1 MELTPLA
8 PLQASAEFWDDI
20 DETSIESELKQ
31 LFIALFEHF
40 LRTKFRCIDS
50 YGYPHLLDNA
60 DFETIERFVKLDGLS
75 LLNRETNNQPYM
87 REVFRAWRGQ
97 HQRRGLGFLEFYLQ
111 MLWPDAWTITQW
123 FHSVPNASNYPLNL
137 LGVNNAGN
145 KFLTSRVS
153 VFLDPTQLTSSNEI
167 PKMIP
172 SLKRVVPAR
181 IVLNVAIGI
190 NVEPVDMNIGM
201 AFTPTFCMTLE
212 DGAVI

>member
-20 DETSIESELKQ
+20 DETSVEYELKQ

-40 LRTKFRCIDS
+40 LRTKFRRIDS

-97 HQRRGLGFLEFYLQ
+97 HQRRGLWFLEFYLQ
-111 MLWPDAWTITQW
+111 MLWPNKYELKQYW
-123 FHSVPNASNYPLNL
+123 HGVSNANLYPYYLEDIETSNR
-137 LGVNNAGN
+137 
-145 KFLTSRVS
+145 FLTSRVG
-153 VFLDPTQLTSSNEI
+153 VIFDPSELTDLNEI
-167 PKMIP
+167 SKIYPT
-172 SLKRVVPAR
+172 LKRVLPAR
-181 IVLNVAIGI
+181 VVFNIVIDYGLSASFEMKLGA
-190 NVEPVDMNIGM
+190 
-201 AFTPTFCMTLE
+201 AFTPTVILTFE
-212 DGAVI
+212 DSAVV

>member
-1 MELTPLA
+1 VELTPLA

-31 LFIALFEHF
+31 LFIALFENF
-40 LRTKFRCIDS
+40 LRTKFRRIDS
-50 YGYPHLLDNA
+50 YGYPHLLDED

-111 MLWPDAWTITQW
+111 MLWPDAWKIKQQYHPIATE
-123 FHSVPNASNYPLNL
+123 NNYPANITLSD
-137 LGVNNAGN
+137 LGNS
-145 KFLTSRVS
+145 FLTSRVS
-153 VFLDPTQLTSSNEI
+153 VFLDPTQLTNSNEI

-190 NVEPVDMNIGM
+190 SVEPVDMNIGM
-201 AFTPTFCMTLE
+201 AFTPTLYMSLE
-212 DGAVI
+212 DGAVV